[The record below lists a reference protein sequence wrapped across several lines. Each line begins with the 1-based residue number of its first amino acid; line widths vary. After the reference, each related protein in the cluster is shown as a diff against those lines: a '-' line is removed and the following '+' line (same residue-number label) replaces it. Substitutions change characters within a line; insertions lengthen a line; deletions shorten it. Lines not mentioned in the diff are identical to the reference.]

1 MIDKGH
7 RDGKENKSMAYEIK
21 ILQEKYYYSII
32 KKCALSLTVGKR

>member
-21 ILQEKYYYSII
+21 ILQEKYYSII